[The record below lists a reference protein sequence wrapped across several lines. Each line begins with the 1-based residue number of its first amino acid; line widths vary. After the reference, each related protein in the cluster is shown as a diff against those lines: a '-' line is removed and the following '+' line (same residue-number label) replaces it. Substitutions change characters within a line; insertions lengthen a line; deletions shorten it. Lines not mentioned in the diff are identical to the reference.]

1 MSLPGAHGTVGPGET
16 PGLLMK
22 EDLESMSPVQVYL
35 LCAGC
40 AIAEQSRKLYAS
52 DSTHADGQV
61 FLRILSVIIVLLL
74 FGATVSCRQDAS
86 SLVNKSVVQVWI
98 PASAAGES
106 ATRVSSGVIVGN
118 GSQVLTLMNYEEYS
132 PGPLEVVTR
141 DRTRYEASIKAIDPR
156 TGITLLQ
163 LEGASGLPVA
173 SIGTLPQYN
182 DTVFTWGWSD
192 SDWAVAKSTMVIS
205 EPAPGALFFRVDG
218 STPMGPALDTG
229 TVVSDR
235 AGKII
240 GLATPLHLRLA
251 IRLANPPPIIAG
263 INSGRE
269 LLKPDVP
276 TPLWADGPAHSA
288 IAGSGFISGD
298 FAGVLPPPSDYEQM
312 TLALK
317 DLLGTVGQPVVT
329 ADLNLNE
336 QSWYASLDGTMLVV
350 VYPRPVDLRSSDG
363 RALASAKWV
372 GIQWGRSEGKP
383 NRLVYGIR
391 AYTIDGG
398 FELLGDLTDLQRS
411 VPPPGTPAIR

>member
-1 MSLPGAHGTVGPGET
+1 
-16 PGLLMK
+16 
-22 EDLESMSPVQVYL
+22 
-35 LCAGC
+35 
-40 AIAEQSRKLYAS
+40 
-52 DSTHADGQV
+52 
-61 FLRILSVIIVLLL
+61 VL
-74 FGATVSCRQDAS
+74 
-86 SLVNKSVVQVWI
+86 
-98 PASAAGES
+98 
-106 ATRVSSGVIVGN
+106 
-118 GSQVLTLMNYEEYS
+118 
-132 PGPLEVVTR
+132 
-141 DRTRYEASIKAIDPR
+141 
-156 TGITLLQ
+156 
-163 LEGASGLPVA
+163 
-173 SIGTLPQYN
+173 
-182 DTVFTWGWSD
+182 
-192 SDWAVAKSTMVIS
+192 
-205 EPAPGALFFRVDG
+205 FR
-218 STPMGPALDTG
+218 SLDTG